1 MNENTVCDK
10 SADLMYNIKRLCI
23 KIHRTFGF
31 GLLENAYRKLLVA
44 LLKKE
49 GYEVLEEVPIPI
61 SFENVKIENA
71 FRADIIVNNSI
82 IIELKAVEELN
93 KSHFLQLA
101 TYLQLSDIPQG
112 LLVNFHS
119 PDIFKGMFTT
129 DLNELRKK
137 YSPYNY
143 GKIF

>member
-1 MNENTVCDK
+1 MD
-10 SADLMYNIKRLCI
+10 S
-23 KIHRTFGF
+23 

-61 SFENVKIENA
+61 SFENVRIENA

-143 GKIF
+143 GKVF

>member
-1 MNENTVCDK
+1 M
-10 SADLMYNIKRLCI
+10 
-23 KIHRTFGF
+23 
-31 GLLENAYRKLLVA
+31 
-44 LLKKE
+44 
-49 GYEVLEEVPIPI
+49 LEEVPIPI
-61 SFENVKIENA
+61 SFENVRIENA

-119 PDIFKGMFTT
+119 DIFKGMFTT

-143 GKIF
+143 GKVF